1 MHWLNLSRKVSMSKL
16 SEWYDS
22 LDPHT
27 KKYLDQQPLWHD
39 RDLAKVAVISF
50 VLGVILGVAL

>member
-1 MHWLNLSRKVSMSKL
+1 MSKL

-27 KKYLDQQPLWHD
+27 KKYLDQRPLWHD
-39 RDLAKVAVISF
+39 RDLAKTAVFSF
-50 VLGVILGVAL
+50 VLGVILGVIL

>member
-1 MHWLNLSRKVSMSKL
+1 MSKL

-27 KKYLDQQPLWHD
+27 KKYLEKQPLWHD
-39 RDLAKVAVISF
+39 KDLATAAVLSF
-50 VLGVILGVAL
+50 ILGVILGVTL